1 MKKYLFILL
10 LPLLVFTISCE
21 DEKESEPDDCSG
33 VSGGTNICACT
44 DEEALNYD
52 INATFD
58 DGSCEYD
65 ITPPTVIITSPEDS
79 STVSDIITVTCM
91 TSDNEGVEKVELWVN
106 GVSTNNID
114 ETEPYS
120 FEWNTVAYEDSSY
133 TITVRSYDTSG
144 NTSDSD
150 PITLTVYNAVLLW
163 GNYYSVF
170 NTDSLILS
178 DNQLTGP
185 IPSEIGNLINLTD
198 LDLRGNQLTGP
209 IPSEIGNLTNL
220 RLLDLRGNQL
230 TGPIPSEIENLTN
243 LRLLD
248 LGDNQLTGSIP
259 SEIYNL
265 TLLWGLKLNNNQF
278 TGSIP
283 SGIDTLEHLNELY
296 LYNNQLTGPI
306 PSEIGNMTELVN
318 LYLSNNQLNGS
329 IPSEIGNLEN
339 LVRFSL
345 SNNQLTGSIPS
356 EISNLTNLDILR
368 LGTNQ
373 FTGLIPESICDL
385 MNIEW
390 SQDFSISNNQL
401 CPPYPSCIE
410 NSVGDQDISNCN

>member
-1 MKKYLFILL
+1 MKKYLIILL

-21 DEKESEPDDCSG
+21 AEKESEPDDCSG

-91 TSDNEGVEKVELWVN
+91 SSDNEGVEKVELWVN

-150 PITLTVYNAVLLW
+150 PITLIVYNAVLLW

-185 IPSEIGNLINLTD
+185 IPSEIGNL
-198 LDLRGNQLTGP
+198 
-209 IPSEIGNLTNL
+209 TNL
-220 RLLDLRGNQL
+220 KLLDLR
-230 TGPIPSEIENLTN
+230 
-243 LRLLD
+243 
-248 LGDNQLTGSIP
+248 DNQLTGSIP

-265 TLLWGLKLNNNQF
+265 TLLWGLKLNNNQL

-283 SGIDTLEHLNELY
+283 SGIDTLENLNELY
-296 LYNNQLTGPI
+296 LYNNQLTGSI
-306 PSEIGNMTELVN
+306 PPEIGNMTSL
-318 LYLSNNQLNGS
+318 
-329 IPSEIGNLEN
+329 EIIG
-339 LVRFSL
+339 
-345 SNNQLTGSIPS
+345 
-356 EISNLTNLDILR
+356 

-385 MNIEW
+385 NIEW
-390 SQDFSISNNQL
+390 SQDFNISNNQL